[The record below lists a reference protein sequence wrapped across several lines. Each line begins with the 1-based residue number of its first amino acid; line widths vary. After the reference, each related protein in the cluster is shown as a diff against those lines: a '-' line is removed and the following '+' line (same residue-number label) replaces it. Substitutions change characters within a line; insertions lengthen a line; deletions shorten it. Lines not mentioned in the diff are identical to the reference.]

1 VTTNDLL
8 IAGGGAPGAAAPP
21 EPWSPAVGKVQLLE
35 DDERHLE
42 VRYYD
47 VPEKCHHWTLPREFA
62 QDLVRW
68 WVEQGCTQTPRGG
81 LLPEQSFGRIY
92 VSLLS
97 HTQIYF
103 RGSDALGRP
112 NITGYQFPR
121 AVVEA
126 LAAHFLG
133 SSR

>member
-1 VTTNDLL
+1 MTNELL
-8 IAGGGAPGAAAPP
+8 IAGCGASGAAALP
-21 EPWSPAVGKVQLLE
+21 ELRSSAVGVVQLL
-35 DDERHLE
+35 DGDERNLE

-47 VPEKCHHWTLPREFA
+47 IPEKCRLWSLPREFA

-81 LLPEQSFGRIY
+81 LLPEQKFGRIF
-92 VSLLS
+92 VSLVS
-97 HTQIYF
+97 HTQVYF

-126 LAAHFLG
+126 LAAHLPRR
-133 SSR
+133 S